1 VVGHSS
7 LNCPEFLRLFL
18 IILNRVSTGFSSN
31 TFYIFIMQRKSNKMN
46 AYLFLFYATTVNI
59 PMGPFMPQNYSHGA
73 YNL

>member
-18 IILNRVSTGFSSN
+18 ILLSRVSTGFLSN
-31 TFYIFIMQRKSNKMN
+31 TFYIFIMQRKYNKMN

-59 PMGPFMPQNYSHGA
+59 PMGPYMPQNYSHGA